1 MQYIKFYATVL
12 FFCGALWCRAQESTY
27 TLSGVV
33 MDADHEPV
41 YGATVKVGTQTTI
54 SDSEG
59 QYRISDIRQRQVR
72 IEASAVGFSSHVQTL
87 TLTQGMNTLQ
97 ITLMNNVNELE
108 TVEVMGLTK
117 AQEVNRQAY
126 NVTAVDAT
134 KLYNTT
140 MDIS

>member
-87 TLTQGMNTLQ
+87 TLTRSEEHASELQSREKLVCRLLLEKKKQG
-97 ITLMNNVNELE
+97 
-108 TVEVMGLTK
+108 
-117 AQEVNRQAY
+117 
-126 NVTAVDAT
+126 
-134 KLYNTT
+134 
-140 MDIS
+140 